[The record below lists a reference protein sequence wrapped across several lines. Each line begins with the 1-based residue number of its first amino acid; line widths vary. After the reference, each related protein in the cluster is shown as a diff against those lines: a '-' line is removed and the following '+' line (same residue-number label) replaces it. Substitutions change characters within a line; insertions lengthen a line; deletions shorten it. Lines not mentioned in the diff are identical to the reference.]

1 MMTADRRMADDGR
14 DRMKEKKGPSLE
26 DLFEEI
32 EGILEKMEDKDVA
45 LEESFLLFEDG
56 MKKLKQCSLK
66 IDQVEKKML
75 ALNDAGELEILP
87 PNGGVGA

>member
-14 DRMKEKKGPSLE
+14 DR
-26 DLFEEI
+26 
-32 EGILEKMEDKDVA
+32 
-45 LEESFLLFEDG
+45 

>member
-1 MMTADRRMADDGR
+1 MADDGR

>member
-56 MKKLKQCSLK
+56 MKKQCSLK